1 MLSLWRKPEEL
12 ASMVNGGDG
21 SIIKEIADKLHLL
34 CYQSDYYWLHT
45 VLYKA
50 EDLLPDI
57 AKGFYWLKDI
67 RVAFEHQPD
76 CRSGLDKEIS
86 HLLLMNCD
94 LKVLVTYPNDDGPQ
108 QLEALHK
115 VIKGNRQSK
124 ALADDES
131 LLVIFGSEADFKWD
145 GYVYQEDHWK
155 QIN

>member
-1 MLSLWRKPEEL
+1 LLSVWRKPEEL
-12 ASMVNGGDG
+12 ASNVNGGDG
-21 SIIKEIADKLHLL
+21 SIIKEIADNLHLL

-76 CRSGLDKEIS
+76 CRSGLYEQIS
-86 HLLLMNCD
+86 HLLVMNCD

-108 QLEALHK
+108 QLESLHK
-115 VIKGNRQSK
+115 VIKENRQSK
-124 ALADDES
+124 ALSDEEG
-131 LLVIFGSEADFKWD
+131 LLVIFGSEADFRWD
-145 GYVYQEDHWK
+145 GYVYKEDHWK